1 MFVLPDLLL
10 QTNHVAGIWDQFRLD
25 QGLFLDLLLVPM
37 VLLGLVGPDCAHI
50 VVSLFS
56 FIVQRN
62 FLCRLVFLKFSGF
75 LTAILPSFAT
85 GFGKDDCSPL
95 F

>member
-10 QTNHVAGIWDQFRLD
+10 RTNHVAGIWDQFWLD

-56 FIVQRN
+56 FVIRRN
-62 FLCRLVFLKFSGF
+62 FLFRLVFLDFSGF
-75 LTAILPSFAT
+75 LTVILPSFAT
-85 GFGKDDCSPL
+85 GSGKDNRSPL

>member
-10 QTNHVAGIWDQFRLD
+10 RTNHVAGIRDGFWLD
-25 QGLFLDLLLVPM
+25 QGLLLDLLLVPM

-56 FIVQRN
+56 FVVQRN
-62 FLCRLVFLKFSGF
+62 FLSQLVFLDFSGF
-75 LTAILPSFAT
+75 LTVVLPSFAT
-85 GFGKDDCSPL
+85 GFGKDDRSPL

>member
-1 MFVLPDLLL
+1 MFVLPDSLLW
-10 QTNHVAGIWDQFRLD
+10 TNHMAGIQDRFRLD

-50 VVSLFS
+50 VVSLFL

-62 FLCRLVFLKFSGF
+62 FLSQLVLLEFFGF
-75 LTAILPSFAT
+75 LTAILLSFAT
-85 GFGKDDCSPL
+85 GS
-95 F
+95 